1 MEVLIGILAVM
12 NVVTIIALVVAKS
25 EYREDIQELKET
37 IHSEL
42 FTGYDRSKLDRICKV
57 LYPRGIDGW
66 SCNSI
71 DLINDR
77 IDDLPQ
83 VKNKKKQDRL
93 EEIKQ
98 ELESMEE

>member
-1 MEVLIGILAVM
+1 MEILIGILAVM
-12 NVVTIIALVVAKS
+12 NVLTIISLVVAKS
-25 EYREDIQELKET
+25 EYREDIRGLKET
-37 IHSEL
+37 VRNEL
-42 FTGYDRSKLDRICKV
+42 FTYYNRSKLDKICKT

-66 SCNSI
+66 NCNI
-71 DLINDR
+71 NLINDR
-77 IDDLPQ
+77 IDRLPQ